1 MPKRKEQR
9 AESKRANSKRQRADD
24 IGLSVVLSSCSPYV
38 DAHRSL
44 RHRRDH
50 KIAAI
55 SRLLRCLLSYLRPG
69 NAWKQSAAADVEV
82 RGQRSEVRGQ
92 RSETRG
98 QKAEGR
104 RQEGKKAEGK
114 KAEGKKAE
122 QDNRLLT
129 TDNRTTSA
137 PTEVT
142 ISSVRQL
149 DGFKPSSFKI
159 GTVY

>member
-82 RGQRSEVRGQ
+82 RGQRPEVRDQ

-98 QKAEGR
+98 Q
-104 RQEGKKAEGK
+104 KAEGK